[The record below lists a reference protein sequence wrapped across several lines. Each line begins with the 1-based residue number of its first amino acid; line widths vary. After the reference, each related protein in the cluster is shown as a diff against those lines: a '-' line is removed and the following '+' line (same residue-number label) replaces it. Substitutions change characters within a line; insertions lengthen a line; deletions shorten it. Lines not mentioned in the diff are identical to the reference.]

1 MQYLSSCTQKS
12 VWNYKSCEIRF
23 QDGWMRS
30 ANTTSVLCRRTT
42 IITMDRVNIQTK
54 GLRLDIWKT
63 GKCCSSQSHFI
74 LKASYQAVQKILAVT
89 ILKDLHNYK
98 KYFQYNIF
106 YHLFFTARTFRAC
119 LCCGSRSR
127 TNAKKNIDFKNSGL
141 KLIDWIIFDLRTNHR
156 L

>member
-1 MQYLSSCTQKS
+1 MHYLSSCTQKYA
-12 VWNYKSCEIRF
+12 WNYKSCEIRF

-54 GLRLDIWKT
+54 GLRLVIWKT
-63 GKCCSSQSHFI
+63 GKCYSGQSHFI
-74 LKASYQAVQKILAVT
+74 LKASYQAVQKKSLRLRFWRIFT
-89 ILKDLHNYK
+89 TTK
-98 KYFQYNIF
+98 NIF
-106 YHLFFTARTFRAC
+106 NTTFFIISFLQPERFELVFVVAA
-119 LCCGSRSR
+119 GVEQMQ
-127 TNAKKNIDFKNSGL
+127 KNIDFKNSGL